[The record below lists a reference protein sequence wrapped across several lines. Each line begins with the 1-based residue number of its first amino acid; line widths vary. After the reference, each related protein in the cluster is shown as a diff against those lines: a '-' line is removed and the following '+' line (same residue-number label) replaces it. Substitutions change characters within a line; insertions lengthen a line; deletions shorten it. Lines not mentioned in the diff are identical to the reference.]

1 MAKYDIQR
9 SLRTQKITKDQ
20 IPDCFE
26 KMVDCLYHRIGKII
40 QYPHS
45 SLLESRPES
54 IVGKS
59 THKEFQKEIAHK
71 HYFEIGLKKHEIPF
85 KKRV

>member
-1 MAKYDIQR
+1 
-9 SLRTQKITKDQ
+9 
-20 IPDCFE
+20 
-26 KMVDCLYHRIGKII
+26 MVDCLYHRIGKMI
-40 QYPHS
+40 QYTHS

-71 HYFEIGLKKHEIPF
+71 HYFEICLIKSMKYHSKSVFELKM
-85 KKRV
+85 